1 MRKMREED
9 KKEEE
14 VVAQGKSTGKQHAK
28 RKRPLDGVNDSD
40 KDNRRRI
47 RRVRTG
53 RVVGEDFIGQYVISI
68 PMDPRLD
75 LSELKKAAEFLAL
88 KETAKI
94 SPSKEA
100 MKVSPLK
107 ESTKVSPLKESTKVF
122 EVEEKSKSSDIERK
136 NESFNIEK
144 KAILMGNRR
153 ENFMTG

>member
-1 MRKMREED
+1 MRKERKEED
-9 KKEEE
+9 RKKEE

-40 KDNRRRI
+40 KDTRRRK

-53 RVVGEDFIGQYVISI
+53 RVVGEDFIGQFVISI

-94 SPSKEA
+94 SPSKETV
-100 MKVSPLK
+100 KVSPLK
-107 ESTKVSPLKESTKVF
+107 ESTKVSLSKETTKISKLKERAKVPTLKERTRVST
-122 EVEEKSKSSDIERK
+122 SKRK
-136 NESFNIEK
+136 RS
-144 KAILMGNRR
+144 
-153 ENFMTG
+153 